1 MPKSIKQ
8 HSMINKVVVN
18 VNSYNKKKYSGGGR
32 PKSGFN
38 GNLPSSNISNVTYP
52 PNYYNPFR
60 DAIQQQHQTLEPQ
73 PAPQGT
79 KQKPP
84 YYLGGSIPDDISEIS
99 SIENSYNDLEK
110 DTQMN
115 KLKQNFLLK
124 FEENKQHKSP
134 ITSYKLSRAAAE
146 LELGKQNND
155 SNSGLFKP
163 SSVDLNSNQSEKR
176 DLLEVFPSNEMVT
189 ETINP
194 MRDNKFKEEKAKRYN
209 KLQEDL
215 NNMPSSGVKLKEI
228 KVINNLDDFVNKI
241 NDKIAVNPQYK
252 LTKEE
257 KKELGELYK
266 SDFMGKKLTGNT
278 KYAKTALK
286 EIIKHKNEIDE
297 QKGKIAKQTKK
308 KEKAIKE
315 DALQR
320 FPSSKT
326 SQIKGL
332 SQYTYNGPLP
342 QTVNS
347 NPLLQSI
354 RESKRK

>member
-60 DAIQQQHQTLEPQ
+60 DAIQQQHQTLEP
-73 PAPQGT
+73 APQGI

-124 FEENKQHKSP
+124 FEENKQHESP

-146 LELGKQNND
+146 LELRKQNYD
-155 SNSGLFKP
+155 SNSGLFEP

-257 KKELGELYK
+257 KKELGEFYK

-342 QTVNS
+342 QTSNS
-347 NPLLQSI
+347 NELLQSI